1 MANQASKKTTKK
13 AASKSV
19 VKETTKKVAPTL
31 AAKKATPTLAAKK
44 AAKAVPKSYGHTIA
58 FDAPLGKILVIRLS
72 VKNQNLTPLL
82 VRMTLDDWVSNDGN
96 IYSTHNRIEPGY
108 LYILPEG
115 EAMST
120 LTLLVPE
127 NLNIKQTLKSNL
139 RFPGAD
145 EEIIPIEVSIV
156 AIDKAKEYPPVLE
169 NNVKISFPLKKKS
182 LAEQKAEEQDDA
194 ASKAIFTLVSG
205 LANLSALPSQWLFA
219 EGIVILCVEGEK
231 YSTTKEGEALFNK
244 LSQTRF
250 YKNLTLAFASARFSQ
265 WVSSSIISASSLHSA
280 MGGQFGQGRIIYI
293 WLKWLFELV
302 DTDLE
307 DVDQKLVISN
317 IPHTILEEAISKY
330 GNKAEMWAKY
340 LLLGLCSISPKILDI
355 ITLINAKVP
364 EVKSSV
370 AKPKKVDDVLGEKG
384 SVAK

>member
-1 MANQASKKTTKK
+1 MDKRITKKIAPKKTLKSPNPIRKSIDIKRPTPIKK
-13 AASKSV
+13 DTGPKI
-19 VKETTKKVAPTL
+19 TFN
-31 AAKKATPTLAAKK
+31 AT
-44 AAKAVPKSYGHTIA
+44 
-58 FDAPLGKILVIRLS
+58 LGKILVIRLS
-72 VKNQNLTPLL
+72 VKNHNLTPLL

-115 EAMST
+115 EAMTT

-145 EEIIPIEVSIV
+145 EEVIPIEVSIV
-156 AIDKAKEYPPVLE
+156 GIVKDKKLPPILE
-169 NNVKISFPLKKKS
+169 NNVNISFPIKKKS
-182 LAEQKAEEQDDA
+182 PEELKEEEQDDV

-219 EGIVILCVEGEK
+219 EGIVMICMEGEK
-231 YSTTKEGEALFNK
+231 YSTTKKGEELLNK

-250 YKNLTLAFASARFSQ
+250 FKNLTLTFASARLSN
-265 WVSSSIISASSLHSA
+265 WISSSIISASSLHSA

-302 DTDLE
+302 DMDIE
-307 DVDQKLVISN
+307 DSSQKSLSSN
-317 IPHTILEEAISKY
+317 IPQPILEESISKY
-330 GNKAEMWAKY
+330 GNKAEVWAGY
-340 LLLGLCSISPKILDI
+340 LLLGLCSISPKINNI
-355 ITLINAKVP
+355 ITTVAAKVP
-364 EVKSSV
+364 VK
-370 AKPKKVDDVLGEKG
+370 KGKGRIHKKVDNILEEKG
-384 SVAK
+384 SITK